1 MASSNTKRNVQVNNN
16 KTNNNVALQ
25 PFCKVCQDSG
35 KPENVFKSHFTR
47 ETPDPNS
54 RVVCP
59 TLLSMECRFCYKSGH
74 TVKYCKLAKN
84 ANNVRLQA
92 PRTKIQAPPVQAQT
106 IKNSFAAAFGSDD
119 DDDSDEEN
127 DLETEEFPELCC
139 ANANTNVN
147 TKTTPL
153 SFARIIPGTFDQ
165 LMAEKENK
173 QKMAKEKRD
182 EKEMRAAVNV
192 IQTQATTTPFKRS
205 IFPMKSWADDSDFED
220 EEDIPRKEQTSF
232 KPVECNDEW

>member
-1 MASSNTKRNVQVNNN
+1 
-16 KTNNNVALQ
+16 
-25 PFCKVCQDSG
+25 
-35 KPENVFKSHFTR
+35 
-47 ETPDPNS
+47 
-54 RVVCP
+54 
-59 TLLSMECRFCYKSGH
+59 MECRFCYKSGH

-92 PRTKIQAPPVQAQT
+92 QKKIKAPTPTPAPAQLTKS
-106 IKNSFAAAFGSDD
+106 SFAAAFGSDD
-119 DDDSDEEN
+119 DDDSDQE
-127 DLETEEFPELCC
+127 DVLEAEEFPELGFTN
-139 ANANTNVN
+139 ANA
-147 TKTTPL
+147 KTAPL

-165 LMAEKENK
+165 LMAEKEHK

-192 IQTQATTTPFKRS
+192 IHSQPPTTTPFKRS

>member
-1 MASSNTKRNVQVNNN
+1 MASSNTKRNVSVNNN

-59 TLLSMECRFCYKSGH
+59 TLLAMECRFCYKSGH

-92 PRTKIQAPPVQAQT
+92 QKKIKAPAAPAQLTKS
-106 IKNSFAAAFGSDD
+106 SFAAAFGSDD
-119 DDDSDEEN
+119 DDDDDDSDQE
-127 DLETEEFPELCC
+127 DVLEAEEFPELGFT
-139 ANANTNVN
+139 NTNA
-147 TKTTPL
+147 KTAPL

-165 LMAEKENK
+165 LMAEKETR

-192 IQTQATTTPFKRS
+192 IQPPTTTPFKRS

-220 EEDIPRKEQTSF
+220 EEDLPRKEQTSF
-232 KPVECNDEW
+232 TPVECNDEW